1 MIESRSKEQ
10 LPMKSTDN
18 TNADI
23 AARKAAMQ
31 ERARMAIEGR
41 GYKVRYDR
49 TADGAE
55 CGSRA
60 VSAQKKA
67 SLVEID
73 QDVVSAASAPA
84 GAMTRK
90 LLIQC
95 RSKLAGNGHDR
106 PWMDLDERHTGE
118 RLCGVEAMRDWVR
131 RAGDRQFR
139 HRIIERIEFVTLAPN
154 EI

>member
-1 MIESRSKEQ
+1 MND
-10 LPMKSTDN
+10 KSTSTGAVSDN
-18 TNADI
+18 TDL

-31 ERARMAIEGR
+31 ERSRMAIEGQ

-49 TADGAE
+49 TTDGAQ
-55 CGSRA
+55 CGSRG

-67 SLVEID
+67 GLVEID
-73 QDVVSAASAPA
+73 QEVVSAASAPA

-95 RSKLAGNGHDR
+95 RSRMAGNR
-106 PWMDLDERHTGE
+106 PWMDLSEKHLGM
-118 RLCGVEAMRDWVR
+118 RLYGVEAMRDWVR
-131 RAGDRQFR
+131 SSGDRHFH

>member
-1 MIESRSKEQ
+1 MTTHERHLGGLGMIEEHEKPATMPLQ
-10 LPMKSTDN
+10 CGLH
-18 TNADI
+18 
-23 AARKAAMQ
+23 
-31 ERARMAIEGR
+31 AI
-41 GYKVRYDR
+41 RYDR
-49 TADGAE
+49 TTDGAE
-55 CGSRA
+55 CGSRG

-73 QDVVSAASAPA
+73 QEVVSAASAPA
-84 GAMTRK
+84 GTMTRK

-118 RLCGVEAMRDWVR
+118 RLCGVKQMRDWVR
-131 RAGDRQFR
+131 RSGDRQFR
-139 HRIIERIEFVTLAPN
+139 HRIIERIEFVTFAPN